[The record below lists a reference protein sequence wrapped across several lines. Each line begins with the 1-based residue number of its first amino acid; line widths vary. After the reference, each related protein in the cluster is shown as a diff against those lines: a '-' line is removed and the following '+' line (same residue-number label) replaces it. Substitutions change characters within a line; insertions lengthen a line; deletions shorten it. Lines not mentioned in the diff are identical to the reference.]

1 MVNMTELSD
10 QEQAMLRM
18 ADSGNLMAAFN
29 IGKVFQARGENEQA
43 EKYLRIAANGDHLGG
58 IFKLGE
64 LLHSLDRNDEAK
76 QYLQTAADRGHKKAA
91 EILSSL

>member
-1 MVNMTELSD
+1 MTELSE

-18 ADSGNLMAAFN
+18 ANTGNIMAAFN
-29 IGKVFQARGENEQA
+29 IGKVFQTRGENEQA

-64 LLHSLDRNDEAK
+64 LLHTLGRDEEAK
-76 QYLQTAADRGHKKAA
+76 SFLKIAADRGHKKAA